1 MLRQTV
7 LRAPTAGITALVEGA
22 GDPAFAVDATRTIV
36 AWNRAAERLLH
47 LPAPEVLG
55 RHCERIL
62 AGRDARGRPVCSPLC
77 PAVLAAQRREPIAAM
92 ELQVDRRQ
100 GAPVWLSVSS
110 LIPAT
115 GVPCIVHILRDVTE
129 EHYRQVFVQQMVQGA
144 LELTQGTPDGNGDD
158 PPPVILSPRQTTVLR
173 LLASG
178 AGTRAIAQA
187 LNISPATVRNHIQ
200 QVLIALQ
207 AHSRLEAVVQAIQ
220 RRIL

>member
-1 MLRQTV
+1 V

-47 LPAPEVLG
+47 LPATEALG
-55 RHCERIL
+55 RHCAQIL
-62 AGRDARGRPVCSPLC
+62 SGRDARGRPVCGPLC
-77 PAVLAAQRREPIAAM
+77 PAVLAAQRREPLAAM
-92 ELQVDRRQ
+92 ELRVDRHA

-110 LIPAT
+110 IIPAAAA
-115 GVPCIVHILRDVTE
+115 PCIVHILRDITE
-129 EHYRQVFVQQMVQGA
+129 EYHRQAFVQQMLRGA
-144 LELTQGTPDGNGDD
+144 IELTQGSPDGSGDD
-158 PPPVILSPRQTTVLR
+158 PPPVILSPRQTTILR

-178 AGTRAIAQA
+178 AGTRTIART

-200 QVLIALQ
+200 QVMTALQ